1 MEKGELRRDIRIVAT
16 KLQGFYV
23 SVRSTVINGPRFS
36 MGCQGN
42 QGGKDTE
49 GLIKTWKARMPGR
62 GEEAE
67 EHGAEPTHPHRI
79 RKRSFLSRC
88 PVHIYILAAN
98 DNYFATISCKSDNS
112 GVIGKRY

>member
-1 MEKGELRRDIRIVAT
+1 MQYVTGGGGIRKGDDATTNFRTYTIATDSQLDTDIYGYISISANPVVMEKGELRRDIRIVAT

-49 GLIKTWKARMPGR
+49 GLIKT
-62 GEEAE
+62 
-67 EHGAEPTHPHRI
+67 
-79 RKRSFLSRC
+79 
-88 PVHIYILAAN
+88 
-98 DNYFATISCKSDNS
+98 
-112 GVIGKRY
+112 

>member
-1 MEKGELRRDIRIVAT
+1 MLHRGGGIRKGNDATTNFRTYTSATDSQLDTDICGYISISANPVVMEKGELRRDIRIVAT

-49 GLIKTWKARMPGR
+49 GLIKT
-62 GEEAE
+62 
-67 EHGAEPTHPHRI
+67 
-79 RKRSFLSRC
+79 
-88 PVHIYILAAN
+88 
-98 DNYFATISCKSDNS
+98 
-112 GVIGKRY
+112 

>member
-1 MEKGELRRDIRIVAT
+1 MVKGELRRDIRIVAT

-49 GLIKTWKARMPGR
+49 GLIKT
-62 GEEAE
+62 
-67 EHGAEPTHPHRI
+67 
-79 RKRSFLSRC
+79 
-88 PVHIYILAAN
+88 
-98 DNYFATISCKSDNS
+98 
-112 GVIGKRY
+112 

>member
-1 MEKGELRRDIRIVAT
+1 MLQGRWGDKKRGRCNNKFQDLHHCYRFTAGHRYIYGYISISVHPVVMGKGELRRDIRIVAT

-49 GLIKTWKARMPGR
+49 GLIKT
-62 GEEAE
+62 
-67 EHGAEPTHPHRI
+67 
-79 RKRSFLSRC
+79 
-88 PVHIYILAAN
+88 
-98 DNYFATISCKSDNS
+98 
-112 GVIGKRY
+112 